1 MFSTVVL
8 TSVRLYFILRF
19 FELKLSLKYVFSIT
33 YIGYFF
39 NQCLPGGQ
47 GGDIFKAIYLI
58 KKYPNLKKFKLI
70 SYLVIDRIVGLLALI
85 IVFSIS
91 IYFLNIFFRDLI
103 GLGIILLVITI
114 LFFFLLFVFIKVK
127 IFKIIIYNLLTFLY
141 LHKISLLINQAFEFF
156 SNKCVTFKGIFL
168 LLIISISTFIISV
181 ISIILLDNGEIITF
195 NKIIK
200 IYLVTSITF
209 FSNSIPISFNGLG
222 IGEYIFS
229 KLSNFIFNGNITYY
243 ANLFLIYRI
252 IMVIVSLPG
261 LLLFIVF
268 KNKNINKNYARH

>member
-1 MFSTVVL
+1 MFNILKFIFSCIILYFLFKFKILDISLININNYNFFNLIFIILLMFSTVVL

-103 GLGIILLVITI
+103 GLGIILLVTTI
-114 LFFFLLFVFIKVK
+114 LFFF
-127 IFKIIIYNLLTFLY
+127 
-141 LHKISLLINQAFEFF
+141 
-156 SNKCVTFKGIFL
+156 
-168 LLIISISTFIISV
+168 FIICFYKS
-181 ISIILLDNGEIITF
+181 
-195 NKIIK
+195 
-200 IYLVTSITF
+200 
-209 FSNSIPISFNGLG
+209 
-222 IGEYIFS
+222 
-229 KLSNFIFNGNITYY
+229 
-243 ANLFLIYRI
+243 
-252 IMVIVSLPG
+252 
-261 LLLFIVF
+261 
-268 KNKNINKNYARH
+268 KNI